1 MQIRSDLVEP
11 LVTSMASVIAPFIIL
26 ARDDF
31 VFPHC
36 FELIFQTRL
45 QCTIGRSDDFF
56 IELLSQRLISRKFYL
71 LVGEMFEVR

>member
-36 FELIFQTRL
+36 FELILQNRL
-45 QCTIGRSDDFF
+45 QCTIGRSNDFLV
-56 IELLSQRLISRKFYL
+56 ELLNQRFISERFGL